1 MISSRGLTAYRHQ
14 THFGLTLLLFL
25 LGASWLAGCDQAPP
39 LQTAPSPLPAEK
51 VGVLAVT
58 CSPAITRQ
66 SMSLA
71 DPPIA
76 VTFAPPLTTGGQA
89 PVTASCTRE
98 SGSLFPVGMTDVTCN
113 AADSLGQD
121 AACAFSIVVRPTAR
135 LRATSFLA
143 FGDSITAGVVSNPFV
158 FGTLTP
164 SEAYTVK
171 LETKLAQEFPLQMF
185 SITNAGLP
193 GELAALAAS
202 RFATEF
208 NRVRPEAVLLVE
220 GTNDILDGAA
230 AVPGAIAGLEAM
242 VVTAKAGG
250 AEVLLATVPPQRNH
264 PTRDLAVSTIPLLND
279 EIRAL
284 ALRQGVGLVDLF
296 SALDQAVCPSV
307 LSFAVSRFHE
317 TVPCIGEDHL
327 HPTPAG
333 YDVMAETFKQAILET
348 FGVNLL
354 TLRSTA
360 LPARSRPRV
369 PDLDVRPSRR
379 PLRPTQGLDR
389 VGS

>member
-1 MISSRGLTAYRHQ
+1 
-14 THFGLTLLLFL
+14 
-25 LGASWLAGCDQAPP
+25 
-39 LQTAPSPLPAEK
+39 

-171 LETKLAQEFPLQMF
+171 LETKLAREFPLQTF
-185 SITNAGLP
+185 SVANAGLP

-202 RFATEF
+202 RFASEF
-208 NRVRPEAVLLVE
+208 NRFRPEAVLLVE
-220 GTNDILDGAA
+220 GTNDMLDGAA

-242 VVTAKAGG
+242 VVTAKAGN

-264 PTRDLAVSTIPLLND
+264 PIRDLAVSTIPLLND

-284 ALRQGVGLVDLF
+284 ALRQGVGIVDLF
-296 SALDQAVCPSV
+296 TALDQAECPSV
-307 LSFAVSRFHE
+307 LGFRVSRFHE

-327 HPTPAG
+327 HPTAAG
-333 YDVMAETFKQAILET
+333 YDVMAETFKQAIVET
-348 FGVNLL
+348 FGVNLQ

-360 LPARSRPRV
+360 WPARSRPRV
-369 PDLDVRPSRR
+369 PDFGARPSRR
-379 PLRPTQGLDR
+379 PLRPTHGLDP
-389 VGS
+389 VGP